1 MPAPAMFNRAG
12 PRGGEVPPKEAKK
25 SKTLTAVKPVEKEE
39 GVKII
44 QPVCMICHNP
54 CLGYYGRWGDSG
66 VCSSKC
72 EDVAKEREAEKQQ
85 DQAEA

>member
-1 MPAPAMFNRAG
+1 VPALSMFNRAG
-12 PRGGEVPPKEAKK
+12 PRGGEVPPKETKK
-25 SKTLTAVKPVEKEE
+25 SKTLTAVKSVEKEE

-66 VCSSKC
+66 TCSKAC
-72 EDVAKEREAEKQQ
+72 EREAEKQQ